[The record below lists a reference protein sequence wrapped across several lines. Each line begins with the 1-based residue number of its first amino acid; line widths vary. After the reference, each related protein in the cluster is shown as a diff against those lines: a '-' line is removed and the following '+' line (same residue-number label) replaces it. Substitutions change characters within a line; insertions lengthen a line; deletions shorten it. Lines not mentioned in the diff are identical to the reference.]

1 MARDPFRLI
10 RLAPAA
16 AGPPDFLVR
25 PARPREPALVS
36 RWLLLL
42 AGFASLALP
51 CAARADVGVDVVKVA
66 CAGEH
71 STNSVHVDDA
81 DEYPPR
87 LQALLGAGYQVMNF
101 GFPRA
106 TVQTENI
113 TFPNAMPYL
122 QTMEFMASLAFAPD
136 VVVLGPFGRH
146 DSAANYA
153 DSAAIDRARFTAGLE
168 AIVRAY
174 QALPH
179 QPTIYL
185 ALPIPF
191 PFGTGEG
198 VMSAVVLPATRDVAQ
213 RLNLPVIDHWNVF
226 LGKREL
232 FADPDHFTPDGIQ
245 RMAQVVQAAIAPG
258 TVDGGAP
265 SGAAPARASGC
276 TVPGGRSG
284 GGLAPLVVLAIAVAG
299 WRRRGP
305 IPRPWRRLR

>member
-1 MARDPFRLI
+1 ML
-10 RLAPAA
+10 
-16 AGPPDFLVR
+16 LVG
-25 PARPREPALVS
+25 
-36 RWLLLL
+36 W
-42 AGFASLALP
+42 ASLA
-51 CAARADVGVDVVKVA
+51 ASSTARGDVIKVA
-66 CAGEH
+66 CGGEH

-87 LQALLGAGYQVMNF
+87 LQALLGPAYQVMNF

-106 TVQTENI
+106 TVQTENL
-113 TFPNAMPYL
+113 TFPNAMPFV

-153 DSAAIDRARFTAGLE
+153 DPAAIDRQKFTAGLE

-174 QALPH
+174 QALPRK
-179 QPTIYL
+179 PTIYL

-213 RLNLPVIDHWNVF
+213 RLGLPVIDHWSVF

-265 SGAAPARASGC
+265 AGGAPARASGC
-276 TVPGGRSG
+276 TLAGGRG
-284 GGLAPLVVLAIAVAG
+284 GGLGPLVVLVMAALLH
-299 WRRRGP
+299 RRRG
-305 IPRPWRRLR
+305 